1 VISYEVS
8 YRVIIL
14 ILVSRFSRVKIKYF
28 ARFRRVLRGPVRVI
42 RIWFV
47 IILAES
53 NRSPFDI
60 AEGESELVSGFNVE
74 YAATG
79 FVLIFLSEYLS
90 ILVLSCTTV
99 HCFLGIKVNS
109 FLGIVFRVLIIRL
122 FIVVRGSFPRL
133 RYDIVIKF
141 A

>member
-42 RIWFV
+42 SIWFV

-109 FLGIVFRVLIIRL
+109 FLGIVFRVLVIRL